1 MLRLRHESMADAIK
15 TSRRT
20 QDRMVRQFSV
30 FLENKVGRLLDLAK
44 LLGSHHIH
52 ICALTVI
59 EMADAAV
66 VRLITSDPEETREVF
81 HRAGVAHSECDVI
94 AVELP
99 HGPEGLDKVLSA
111 LLEAEI
117 NIFFTYSM
125 MVRPRDKAVLALG
138 VEDEETARDVLRRHD
153 FAVLTQQDISR

>member
-1 MLRLRHESMADAIK
+1 MPEATQTAKRLH
-15 TSRRT
+15 
-20 QDRMVRQFSV
+20 DRFVRQFSV

-66 VRLITSDPEETREVF
+66 VRIIVSDPEETRDVF
-81 HRAGVAHSECDVI
+81 HRAGIAHSECNVL

-99 HGPEGLDKVLSA
+99 HGPAGLDKVLSA

-117 NIFFTYSM
+117 NVLFTYSM
-125 MVRPRDKAVLALG
+125 MIRPRDKAVLALG
-138 VEDEETARDVLRRHD
+138 VEDEETALDVLRQHD
-153 FAVLTQQDISR
+153 FPVLSQGDISR

>member
-1 MLRLRHESMADAIK
+1 MADVNK
-15 TSRRT
+15 TSRGM
-20 QDRMVRQFSV
+20 QDRTVRQFSV

-44 LLGSHHIH
+44 LLGSNHIH

-66 VRLITSDPEETREVF
+66 VRLITSDPGETRDVF
-81 HRAGVAHSECDVI
+81 HRAGVAHSEFNVI

-117 NIFFTYSM
+117 NILFTYSM
-125 MVRPRDKAVLALG
+125 MIRPRDKAVLALG
-138 VEDEETARDVLRRHD
+138 VEDEETAMDVLRRHEYT
-153 FAVLTQQDISR
+153 VLGQGDISR

>member
-1 MLRLRHESMADAIK
+1 MAEATKTTRRLH
-15 TSRRT
+15 
-20 QDRMVRQFSV
+20 DRLVRQFSV

-66 VRLITSDPEETREVF
+66 ARIIVSDPEETREVF

-99 HGPEGLDKVLSA
+99 HGSEGLDHVLSA

-117 NIFFTYSM
+117 NILFTYSM
-125 MVRPRDKAVLALG
+125 MIRPRDRAVLALG
-138 VEDEETARDVLRRHD
+138 VEDNETALDVLRKHD
-153 FAVLTQQDISR
+153 FPVLGQADISR

>member
-1 MLRLRHESMADAIK
+1 MAEETK
-15 TSRRT
+15 TARRT
-20 QDRMVRQFSV
+20 HDRLVKQFSV

-66 VRLITSDPEETREVF
+66 VRLIVSDPEEARDVF
-81 HRAGVAHSECDVI
+81 HRAGIAHSECNVI

-117 NIFFTYSM
+117 NVLFTYSM
-125 MVRPRDKAVLALG
+125 MVRPRDRSVLALG
-138 VEDEETARDVLRRHD
+138 VEDEETALDVLRQHD
-153 FAVLTQQDISR
+153 FAVLSQADISR